1 MKFFWILR
9 YLLRLGTLNIGIN
22 INVENLY
29 TPKKLIQNDISL
41 RINQLAKDHL
51 SIEQDFAYRT
61 IINQLSEN
69 LWHAQIRIK
78 KKSDQKS
85 IKLNII
91 YKLGKNSKKVLLIK

>member
-9 YLLRLGTLNIGIN
+9 YLLRLGTLNIGTK

-41 RINQLAKDHL
+41 RINQLSKDHL

-61 IINQLSEN
+61 IINQLSKN
-69 LWHAQIRIK
+69 LWHAQIRV

-85 IKLNII
+85 VKLNLI
-91 YKLGKNSKKVLLIK
+91 YELGKSSKKVLLIK

>member
-1 MKFFWILR
+1 MKYFWILR
-9 YLLRLGTLNIGIN
+9 YLLRLGTLNIGTK

-29 TPKKLIQNDISL
+29 TPNKLIQNDISL
-41 RINQLAKDHL
+41 RVNQLAKDHL
-51 SIEQDFAYRT
+51 KIDQDFAYRVIT
-61 IINQLSEN
+61 NQLSKN

-78 KKSDQKS
+78 KDDQKS